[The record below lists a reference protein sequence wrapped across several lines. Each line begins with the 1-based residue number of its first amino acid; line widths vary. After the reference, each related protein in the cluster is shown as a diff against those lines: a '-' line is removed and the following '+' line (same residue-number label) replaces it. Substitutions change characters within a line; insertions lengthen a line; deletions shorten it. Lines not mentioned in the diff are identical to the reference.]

1 MFQPDLL
8 KGRSILITGG
18 GTGLGRSMAIHFAK
32 LGARIFVIGR
42 RPEPLN
48 ETCEEIHR
56 EGGAAAFT
64 TCDVRD

>member
-8 KGRSILITGG
+8 KDRAIFITGG

-42 RPEPLN
+42 RPEPLK
-48 ETCEEIHR
+48 ETRDEIHR
-56 EGGAAAFT
+56 QGGAAAFT
-64 TCDVRD
+64 T